1 MITTVIKKRGFSLIE
16 MVVVISIIVAL
27 ASGAFIV
34 GNTVLQNGRFNAAKS
49 EVSALS
55 LAVSQYHFEI
65 GSWPANLEAL
75 ATAVGQY
82 GPWFDSESLADP
94 WGHAFNYAINANG
107 RQFAI
112 WSNGANG
119 VNDSG
124 NMPAQFIGD
133 DVGIIGN

>member
-1 MITTVIKKRGFSLIE
+1 MIATATRKRGFSLIE

-34 GNTVLQNGRFNAAKS
+34 GNSVLQNGKFNAAKS
-49 EVSALS
+49 EVAALG
-55 LAVSQYHFEI
+55 LAVSQYHFELEA
-65 GSWPANLEAL
+65 WPGTLEAL
-75 ATAVGQY
+75 TTAVGQY
-82 GPWFDSESLADP
+82 GPWLDAESLSDP

-119 VNDSG
+119 TNDSG
-124 NMPAQFIGD
+124 NIPAQFNSD
-133 DVGIIGN
+133 DIGIIGN

>member
-1 MITTVIKKRGFSLIE
+1 MITTATRKRGFSLIE

-34 GNTVLQNGRFNAAKS
+34 GNSVLQNGKFNAARS
-49 EVSALS
+49 EVAALS
-55 LAVSQYHFEI
+55 LAVSQYHFEV

-82 GPWFDSESLADP
+82 GPWYDSESLDDP
-94 WGHAFNYAINANG
+94 WGHGFNYAINANG

-119 VNDSG
+119 TNDSG
-124 NMPAQFIGD
+124 NVPAQFVAD
-133 DVGIIGN
+133 DIGIIGN